1 DSPQRETVLPPG
13 GSDQDAVVRGKH
25 RLLRDGPVDLALK
38 VEEKAG
44 PAKGGMMGAQV
55 DLGAL
60 MTASALHRPPEITER
75 ISMSSSSCIRSSS
88 VSRRLSRITITVAGS
103 NASFSRR
110 AATRRRPEKVTVL
123 FCGSSMTR
131 TAKHPTT
138 HCPERQEPLTTAY
151 VMPYP
156 SKIRYALP
164 AFSVLICR

>member
-1 DSPQRETVLPPG
+1 MIPLRDQDIPQRETILPAG
-13 GSDQDAVVRGKH
+13 DRDQDALVRSKH
-25 RLLRDGPVDLALK
+25 LLLRDGPVDLALK

-110 AATRRRPEKVTVL
+110 AATRRRPEKVIRDNRL
-123 FCGSSMTR
+123 
-131 TAKHPTT
+131 
-138 HCPERQEPLTTAY
+138 LTEDD
-151 VMPYP
+151 
-156 SKIRYALP
+156 
-164 AFSVLICR
+164 LIQDE